1 MPVHNQS
8 ALFEGQISSPISLK
22 SLAVALLWLRFSPH
36 LALNLLLQNS
46 AINDDWVLSKSIHML
61 TKEKTI
67 LLVFGLA
74 SAVNLA
80 STLLHAT
87 TLNYLSKPLLLLCL
101 LVGWVLH
108 SKLQSRFSRL
118 IAGAFL
124 FSWFGDLLLMMVS
137 SPFGE
142 KVPFFILGL
151 ASFLIAHL
159 FFIAAFW
166 HWKGQRKG
174 LVQQRPWL
182 LLPFLVFWAVLL
194 SVLWSGLGDLRLPV
208 FAYSLVII
216 VMTVS
221 AQNLLNLLDK
231 PFSQYLSLGAILF
244 VLSDSLIAVNKFAQA
259 FAGASFAIML
269 TYIVAQYL
277 IYLGAKEM

>member
-1 MPVHNQS
+1 MP
-8 ALFEGQISSPISLK
+8 
-22 SLAVALLWLRFSPH
+22 
-36 LALNLLLQNS
+36 
-46 AINDDWVLSKSIHML
+46 
-61 TKEKTI
+61 TKEKNI
-67 LLVFGLA
+67 LFVFALA
-74 SAVNLA
+74 STVNLA
-80 STLLHAT
+80 STLLHAS

-101 LVGWVLH
+101 LVAWVMH
-108 SKLQSRFSRL
+108 SKLQSQFARL

-124 FSWFGDLLLMMVS
+124 FSWFGDLLLMLVS
-137 SPFGE
+137 SSWGE

-151 ASFLIAHL
+151 AAFLVAHL

-166 HWKGQRKG
+166 HWKGAKKG
-174 LVQQRPWL
+174 LVQQKPWL

-194 SVLWSGLGDLRLPV
+194 SVLWPGLGDLRIPV
-208 FAYSLVII
+208 LAYSLVII

-221 AQNLLNLLDK
+221 AHNLLNLLGK
-231 PFSQYLSLGAILF
+231 PFSQYLAFGTILF

-277 IYLGAKEM
+277 IYLGAKEMEQKP

>member
-1 MPVHNQS
+1 MP
-8 ALFEGQISSPISLK
+8 
-22 SLAVALLWLRFSPH
+22 
-36 LALNLLLQNS
+36 
-46 AINDDWVLSKSIHML
+46 

-67 LLVFGLA
+67 LLIFALA
-74 SAVNLA
+74 SAANLA
-80 STLLHAT
+80 STLLYSA

-101 LVGWVLH
+101 LLAWAIH
-108 SKLQSRFSRL
+108 SKLQSQFARL

-137 SPFGE
+137 SPLGE

-166 HWKGQRKG
+166 HWKGARKG
-174 LVQQRPWL
+174 LIQQKPWF
-182 LLPFLVFWAVLL
+182 LLPFLVFWVVLL
-194 SVLWSGLGDLRLPV
+194 SVLWPGLGDLRIPV

-221 AQNLLNLLDK
+221 AHNLLNLLVK
-231 PFSQYLSLGAILF
+231 PFTQYLSLGTILF
-244 VLSDSLIAVNKFAQA
+244 VLSDGLIAVNKFAQP

-277 IYLGAKEM
+277 IYLGAKEMEQKP